1 MELDTRSVGGRIG
14 LELGRWKWVLECR
27 MYIHVH
33 VEAIPQL
40 VEVVVDSFCNIETRI
55 GSPDVR

>member
-40 VEVVVDSFCNIETRI
+40 VEVVVFLF
-55 GSPDVR
+55 